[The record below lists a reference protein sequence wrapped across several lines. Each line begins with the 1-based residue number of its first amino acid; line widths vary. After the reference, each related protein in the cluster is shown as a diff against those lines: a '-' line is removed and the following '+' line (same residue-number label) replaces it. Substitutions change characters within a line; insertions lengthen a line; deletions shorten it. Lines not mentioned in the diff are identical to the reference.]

1 MAAGRLTDDV
11 AVLDHLV
18 LATTTIDLLAAAHA
32 ERDPETPMKAHRDA
46 ALHSLLKRLAEGVLA
61 AWSTCSHFI
70 YNGPVR
76 DGDPPYDPDDL
87 RSYFHEEGPPKL
99 IPPIFWQCLTA
110 SEPACKVCDLVTG
123 DFSFAGVRFADGNC
137 YGSAFAVYFDLR
149 GLPAE
154 AIPPDHYQVV
164 QEIKTLMATDEAAAT
179 HPSTNTEAKEE
190 KKPVLSEADLRRWW
204 DELGDHRERIARDAL
219 WNRCKEAFPSH
230 SIARKRVRDLPGAR
244 KKGPKGPRPNNAK
257 NDAAK

>member
-11 AVLDHLV
+11 AVLDRLV
-18 LATTTIDLLAAAHA
+18 PATTTIDLLAAAYA

-70 YNGPVR
+70 YTGPVR
-76 DGDPPYDPDDL
+76 DGDPPYDPNAL

-99 IPPIFWQCLTA
+99 IPPIFWQCLMA

-123 DFSFAGVRFADGNC
+123 DFSFEGVEFGGGNC
-137 YGSAFAVYFDLR
+137 SGSAFTVCFDRR

-154 AIPPDHYQVV
+154 AIP
-164 QEIKTLMATDEAAAT
+164 
-179 HPSTNTEAKEE
+179 TEHFQLDA
-190 KKPVLSEADLRRWW
+190 RQ
-204 DELGDHRERIARDAL
+204 RDARPRL
-219 WNRCKEAFPSH
+219 PDSKLKKWWECLGPKGQAETQGKLVKLCRATFPSH
-230 SIARKRVRDLPGAR
+230 HISRQRIRDLTGRRTPG
-244 KKGPKGPRPNNAK
+244 RPAFSGKMSAN
-257 NDAAK
+257 